1 MSKKVMFSQNK
12 VSIWRFFG
20 DYPLTQERRRSF
32 FSAWHSLCLAELV
45 DFLSFT
51 VLAFKIVSWLRN
63 VILHWFSHLAFFW
76 DQFQRSLG
84 TDLILMTE
92 NELQKWCWH
101 VLGSFFVV
109 AFFKHDSV
117 FGTSILVAKITSSH
131 FYQVFIAD
139 KQNEQMH
146 FFPSSLLPYHCK
158 LYTRT
163 KPKTK
168 FCSEDDCFFSL
179 N

>member
-1 MSKKVMFSQNK
+1 M
-12 VSIWRFFG
+12 
-20 DYPLTQERRRSF
+20 
-32 FSAWHSLCLAELV
+32 
-45 DFLSFT
+45 
-51 VLAFKIVSWLRN
+51 
-63 VILHWFSHLAFFW
+63 ILHWFSHLAFFW

-131 FYQVFIAD
+131 FTKF
-139 KQNEQMH
+139 
-146 FFPSSLLPYHCK
+146 SSLTNRTNKCTFFRLLCCLTIASFTRGQNQKLNSVQKMIAFSVWTNLLVRNTKLVEVACTYTAEPKNERCHQKTLCEVGRLPWF
-158 LYTRT
+158 RT
-163 KPKTK
+163 AKGKTVK
-168 FCSEDDCFFSL
+168 WSHFLGRIVSV
-179 N
+179 